1 MIDVSIKQG
10 DRVLIG
16 GQYVGISGNY
26 SVHPQSSTI
35 TKLTLDVWCSPP
47 ASTPP
52 LTTATNLV
60 FGNPGYKKPYRG
72 NLVGNIRIKYRIE
85 DYAKV
90 YVRDPHR
97 IRCYLLKDMGEYVT
111 HSIEIDQT
119 HRTQPRTMTYE
130 P

>member
-1 MIDVSIKQG
+1 MLDVSIKKG

-16 GQYVGISGNY
+16 GQYVGISDNY

-35 TKLTLDVWCSPP
+35 TKLTIDVWCYPP

-52 LTTATNLV
+52 LTTSTNLI
-60 FGNPGYKKPYRG
+60 FGNPGHKKPYRG

-111 HSIEIDQT
+111 HGIELEQT
-119 HRTQPRTMTYE
+119 HRTQPRT
-130 P
+130 PNV